1 MFNIAYIQNN
11 VIHHN
16 HPPVSYDSYDMNMK
30 IIIFTTKR
38 MITILIQ
45 GADVDPF
52 HMPLWRKVVWTIFFF
67 IMVATADI
75 GNIIGNVDRVGWS
88 MVNPT
93 INQCLSVT
101 KKYKTT
107 AFNITAVSP
116 GL

>member
-1 MFNIAYIQNN
+1 MFNIAYINIQNN
-11 VIHHN
+11 IIHHN

-38 MITILIQ
+38 LITILIQ

-75 GNIIGNVDRVGWS
+75 GNIIGNIDRVGWS
-88 MVNPT
+88 IPRS
-93 INQCLSVT
+93 INVYL
-101 KKYKTT
+101 
-107 AFNITAVSP
+107 
-116 GL
+116 